1 MKYYEEDKLA
11 HLERAKAYVE
21 NREGTYTSYAREHK
35 IARTTFHQW
44 MKTFGSDTQMQQ
56 KKETNLL
63 VRVGKPLFSVGKEQK
78 FVIEYYGSRIEVNS
92 TENLIALLKGI
103 RIAGSI

>member
-1 MKYYEEDKLA
+1 MNYYEEDKLA
-11 HLERAKAYVE
+11 HVKRAKAYVE
-21 NREGTYTSYAREHK
+21 NREGTYTSYAREHG

-44 MKTFGSDTQMQQ
+44 MQTFVSDTQMQRS
-56 KKETNLL
+56 KEAKPL
-63 VRVGKPLFSVGKEQK
+63 VRVGKPISPVTEEQK

-92 TENLIALLKGI
+92 TDNLVALLKGI

>member
-1 MKYYEEDKLA
+1 MKYYKEDKLA
-11 HLERAKAYVE
+11 HLEKAKTYVE
-21 NREGTYTSYAREHK
+21 NREGSYTSYAREHG

-44 MKTFGSDTQMQQ
+44 MHAFASDTQTQRREES
-56 KKETNLL
+56 KAL
-63 VRVGKPLFSVGKEQK
+63 VRVGKPIPPVAKEQE

-92 TENLIALLKGI
+92 TDNLVALLKGI